1 MLSHKQLWKKTP
13 NTFHLKYCADI
24 RDDDDKIWRDVY
36 SDEENDEYEI
46 AQIYKKQKYKDI
58 SFTPIRMY
66 EPIKKKSISFDTIVK
81 VILIPESKEY
91 HDMRDLLWYNEKE
104 LHQFVM
110 NEIEIRK
117 EEREKQEKELHN
129 MRNEEIYTI
138 MLS

>member
-1 MLSHKQLWKKTP
+1 M
-13 NTFHLKYCADI
+13 
-24 RDDDDKIWRDVY
+24 
-36 SDEENDEYEI
+36 
-46 AQIYKKQKYKDI
+46 
-58 SFTPIRMY
+58 
-66 EPIKKKSISFDTIVK
+66 
-81 VILIPESKEY
+81 ILIPESKEY
-91 HDMRDLLWYNEKE
+91 HDMRDILWYNEKE

>member
-1 MLSHKQLWKKTP
+1 
-13 NTFHLKYCADI
+13 
-24 RDDDDKIWRDVY
+24 
-36 SDEENDEYEI
+36 
-46 AQIYKKQKYKDI
+46 
-58 SFTPIRMY
+58 
-66 EPIKKKSISFDTIVK
+66 
-81 VILIPESKEY
+81 
-91 HDMRDLLWYNEKE
+91 MRDILWYNEKE